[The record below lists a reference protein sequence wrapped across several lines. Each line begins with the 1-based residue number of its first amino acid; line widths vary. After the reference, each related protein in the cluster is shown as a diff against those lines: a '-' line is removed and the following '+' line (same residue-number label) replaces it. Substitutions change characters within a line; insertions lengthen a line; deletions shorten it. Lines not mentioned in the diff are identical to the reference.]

1 MKRIEFDENSKLAD
15 ILNSI
20 KETSEKELEIFVFPG
35 SEALKLSANIDA
47 INHFAEK
54 EDKKVVVKGDFGK
67 EIPKE
72 EVRKEVSSGKEENL
86 GFVEGADVARG
97 AEAAKS
103 EQPALEKKS
112 KFTLPKIPSLG
123 FLKGKKW
130 VYFAAGSG
138 VVLVIVLLGV
148 FWFVPQA
155 TVKLITE
162 PQFKEAELTLVAST
176 SADEVDLENGTV
188 PLKIL
193 DTTQEDVTEAKST
206 GTKTVG
212 TQSKGR
218 VKIINRETKDK
229 IFFAGTTIKTLSNP
243 ILTFTL
249 DDTATISASPV
260 ACTNDCK
267 ETAVNVT
274 AAEIGDAGNL
284 AAGTKFQVGSVIDTT
299 KVVAEGLTNFTG
311 GSSKKLTVVSSDDQ
325 KKAKDELMKKLETKA
340 KEALEKENTGIVI
353 PEDGLSGEII
363 NEIYSKKVGEEAND
377 FRLSLQ
383 VKFTA
388 KSFSEDDLKN
398 LLIKSI
404 SQSVPS
410 GYVIDRDS
418 STVKA
423 EILEQTGESLKV
435 LGKIKA
441 SLVPDVDKQKI
452 KKNIAGKDFGATDKY
467 LRSIESISGFEIKI
481 TPSVFRVLGFMPF
494 LTSKIKVEIIQK
506 E

>member
-15 ILNSI
+15 VLNSI

-35 SEALKLSANIDA
+35 SEALKLSANMDA

-54 EDKKVVVKGDFGK
+54 EGKKVIVKGDFGK

-72 EVRKEVSSGKEENL
+72 EVRKEVSNGKEENL

-97 AEAAKS
+97 AEAVKP

-112 KFTLPKIPSLG
+112 KFPLPKIPSLG
-123 FLKGKKW
+123 FLKGKRW

-138 VVLVIVLLGV
+138 VVLVMVLLGV

-162 PQFKEAELTLVAST
+162 PQFKEAELTMVASA

-193 DTTQEDVTEAKST
+193 YTTAEDVTEAKST

-212 TQSKGR
+212 TQAKGR
-218 VKIINRETKDK
+218 VTIVNRSDTNKS
-229 IFFAGTTIKTLSNP
+229 FFAGTIITPTSGQKTQ
-243 ILTFTL
+243 FQL
-249 DDTATISASPV
+249 DETATISASP
-260 ACTNDCK
+260 AGCGAPPFPSCE
-267 ETAVNVT
+267 ETGANVT
-274 AAEIGDAGNL
+274 AVAIGEEGNL
-284 AAGTKFQVGSVIDTT
+284 KSGTVFKVGSADILAVSA
-299 KVVAEGLTNFTG
+299 VNATNFTG
-311 GSSKKLTVVSSDDQ
+311 GSSKKLTVVSGDDQ

-340 KEALEKENTGIVI
+340 KEELEKENTGIVI
-353 PEDGLSGEII
+353 PEDGLSGEIS
-363 NEIYSKKVGEEAND
+363 NEIYSKKVGEEASD

-410 GYVIDRDS
+410 GYVIDRES
-418 STVKA
+418 SIVKA
-423 EILEQTGESLKV
+423 EILEQTGENLKV

-441 SLVPDVDKQKI
+441 NLVPDVDKQKI
-452 KKNIAGKDFGATDKY
+452 
-467 LRSIESISGFEIKI
+467 
-481 TPSVFRVLGFMPF
+481 
-494 LTSKIKVEIIQK
+494 
-506 E
+506 

>member
-1 MKRIEFDENSKLAD
+1 MKRIEFDENRKITD

-20 KETSEKELEIFVFPG
+20 KETSETELEIFVFPG
-35 SEALKLSANIDA
+35 SEALKLSANMDA

-54 EDKKVVVKGDFGK
+54 EGKKVIVKGDFGK

-72 EVRKEVSSGKEENL
+72 EVSIGKEENL

-97 AEAAKS
+97 AEAVKP

-112 KFTLPKIPSLG
+112 KFPLPKIPSLG
-123 FLKGKKW
+123 FLKGKRW

-162 PQFKEAELTLVAST
+162 PQFKEAELTMVASA

-193 DTTQEDVTEAKST
+193 DTTAEDVTEAKST

-212 TQSKGR
+212 TQAKGR
-218 VKIINRETKDK
+218 LKIVNRDTNPEGKT
-229 IFFAGTTIKTLSNP
+229 FFKGTTVSPASGPTNLK
-243 ILTFTL
+243 FTL
-249 DDTATISASPV
+249 DNTATVSAAPLG
-260 ACTNDCK
+260 CTDNCPNSGVDV
-267 ETAVNVT
+267 TAV
-274 AAEIGDAGNL
+274 AIGEESNL
-284 AAGTKFQVGSVIDTT
+284 AAGIVFKVGSADVNLVFAKND
-299 KVVAEGLTNFTG
+299 TNFTG
-311 GSSKKLTVVSSDDQ
+311 GSSKKLTVVSGDDQ

-353 PEDGLSGEII
+353 PEDGLSGEIT
-363 NEIYSKKVGEEAND
+363 NETYSKKVGEEASD

-410 GYVIDRDS
+410 GYVIDRES

-423 EILEQTGESLKV
+423 EILEQTGENLKV

-441 SLVPDVDKQKI
+441 NLVPDVDKQKI
-452 KKNIAGKDFGATDKY
+452 KKSVAGKDFGTTDKY